1 MNYTP
6 EELDELSRKIKLL
19 NLEKPT
25 HDDVIAAIDLERVK
39 LRMRSR
45 KPTDGRNT
53 K

>member
-6 EELDELSRKIKLL
+6 EELDDLSKRIKAL

-25 HDDVIAAIDLERVK
+25 RDEVIAAIDLERVK

-45 KPTDGRNT
+45 KPTDNLNT